1 MAYGDV
7 TIDTFTVGSL
17 DLASG
22 SGATMA
28 FLNVYEDILNP
39 LGPVA
44 DCRVVDPVDALGAG
58 NINGK
63 EDVELTFSTPYSGQ
77 SSTFKFK
84 MLQNSDLDDRSSSGN
99 MSGHHKQYNFK
110 FVSPELINAQ
120 GNYVKKSYNETTSSM
135 VESIVKNNLKSEKQ
149 VEIKDSTRGQRRMVF
164 HQEHPVEALKKL
176 NDEHVSAQNESSL
189 YTLFATN
196 DGSNQKYVFSTF
208 EELFKQ
214 GPVVT
219 LTQSATLGAG
229 ASESEKQ
236 DSIIW
241 FKASDSFFTP
251 SRPMD
256 KSNEQTYNLVT
267 GKAYNVSPKPAPQFT
282 YADSEGVYGN
292 FQGSGDDRVP
302 AMKVNDP
309 ANNKNTKTYVA
320 DAKTKRQAYF
330 SHLTQNAAEL
340 EVAGNSSIKLGSVIE
355 LNIPGKTDSGN
366 SLGEKQMNGKAL
378 VVAIRHKIKP
388 FGETPRYTMVLR
400 VVKASYK
407 EGGGGNG

>member
-1 MAYGDV
+1 
-7 TIDTFTVGSL
+7 
-17 DLASG
+17 
-22 SGATMA
+22 
-28 FLNVYEDILNP
+28 
-39 LGPVA
+39 
-44 DCRVVDPVDALGAG
+44 
-58 NINGK
+58 
-63 EDVELTFSTPYSGQ
+63 
-77 SSTFKFK
+77 
-84 MLQNSDLDDRSSSGN
+84 

-135 VESIVKNNLKSEKQ
+135 VGSIVKNNLKSEKQ
-149 VEIKDSTRGQRRMVF
+149 IEIKDSTRGQRRMVF
-164 HQEHPVEALKKL
+164 HQEHPVEALQKL

-189 YTLFATN
+189 YTLFSTN
-196 DGSNQKYVFSTF
+196 DGSSQKYVFSTF

-229 ASESEKQ
+229 ASEQQKQ

-267 GKAYNVSPKPAPQFT
+267 GKAHNVSPKATQYKF
-282 YADSEGVYGN
+282 ADSQGVYGN
-292 FQGSGDDRVP
+292 FQGTGDDTVP
-302 AMKVNDP
+302 AQKLNDP
-309 ANNKNTKTYVA
+309 ANNKNTPTYVG

-330 SHLTQNAAEL
+330 SHLAQNAAEL
-340 EVAGNSSIKLGSVIE
+340 EIAGNSSIKLGSVIE